1 VKTSEYLDMIA
12 ADAKEQPIGETAEAG
27 PARLALDDR
36 KLERVIGEPDVQGLE
51 LVKETRGQAGG
62 SARVPIRCVSE
73 FRRRQSRQDD
83 PHQG

>member
-36 KLERVIGEPDVQGLE
+36 KLERVLGEPDVQGLE
-51 LVKETRGQAGG
+51 LG
-62 SARVPIRCVSE
+62 SKPNQPLDRNCQIMILGEP
-73 FRRRQSRQDD
+73 
-83 PHQG
+83 G